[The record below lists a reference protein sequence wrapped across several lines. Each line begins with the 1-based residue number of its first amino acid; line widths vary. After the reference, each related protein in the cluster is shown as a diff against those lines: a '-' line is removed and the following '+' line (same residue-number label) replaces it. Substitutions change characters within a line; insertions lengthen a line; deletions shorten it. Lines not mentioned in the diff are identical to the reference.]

1 MLQTLTTRAGRGVVV
16 KHSLKDFI
24 SGVFVSDTASTV
36 IKGVN
41 SESNLLTAYMWRY
54 MQLHQSIKDARA
66 RASELVADDNVVKT
80 IFDPID
86 VCIIGKSVPS
96 VPEPEELRR
105 FLTQMM
111 KLSDD
116 NDLLRKEY
124 TKLSYQLEIC
134 CIDLEKTRNERQA
147 AISVATVKATNN
159 IYTKLVEAEASV
171 ASLHVALELA
181 KGLCLDLHDGVSV
194 NLGSPSEFG
203 IRIMLKASMVQVAE
217 QKDKID
223 ELEADLQN
231 RKEALAVALNF
242 RACRYGR

>member
-1 MLQTLTTRAGRGVVV
+1 MLHSLTTRFGTGVIVN
-16 KHSLKDFI
+16 HSRNST
-24 SGVFVSDTASTV
+24 SGIFVSDTASTT
-36 IKGVN
+36 ISGGN
-41 SESNLLTAYMWRY
+41 IESNLLTAYMWRY

-66 RASELVADDNVVKT
+66 RASELVADDNVVKK

-105 FLTQMM
+105 FLTQMV
-111 KLSDD
+111 KLSND

-147 AISVATVKATNN
+147 AISVATVKATDN
-159 IYTKLVEAEASV
+159 IYTKLVEAEASA

-181 KGLCLDLHDGVSV
+181 KGLCLDLHDGVHV

-217 QKDKID
+217 QKDKIK
-223 ELEADLQN
+223 ELEAELQN

-242 RACRYGR
+242 KACRYGR